1 MKKFIAIV
9 VVCSALTLSACS
21 QSNSSMQSIPEL
33 TTEEAENQVEDAV
46 MRAFS
51 FKDRLT
57 EWVTRGDAMRVSP
70 KENVF
75 TLVSVSVTDGVW
87 KAEVSNPDAFD
98 QYNNVKV
105 MASGAENGTKAG
117 KHTDTDNRTEA
128 LEILLA
134 NENTDLDNAYMKAA
148 LYNGR
153 VKSVY
158 FVNGS
163 TSPIQ
168 ELDDNIGDQAEWID
182 SSYPWSGKVSG
193 MLSDGTI
200 VGTAPMI

>member
-1 MKKFIAIV
+1 
-9 VVCSALTLSACS
+9 
-21 QSNSSMQSIPEL
+21 
-33 TTEEAENQVEDAV
+33 
-46 MRAFS
+46 
-51 FKDRLT
+51 
-57 EWVTRGDAMRVSP
+57 MRVSP
-70 KENVF
+70 KENAF
-75 TLVSVSVTDGVW
+75 TLVSITVTDGVW
-87 KAEVSNPDAFD
+87 RAEVSNPDAFD

-117 KHTDTDNRTEA
+117 KHVDTDNRTED
-128 LEILLA
+128 LEILMA
-134 NENTDLDNAYMKAA
+134 NENTDLDNAYIKAA